1 MSQKVLWWGSITVA
15 VIATLAPD
23 LFAYYALVLL
33 VIGLV
38 DGFMNPM
45 EDFATRV
52 GYYVLAAL
60 LPAIADNL
68 DVIPTV
74 GAPLNDLLD
83 NFAVAIAGTAIA
95 NFCVAVF
102 KGLTAA
108 GDD

>member
-1 MSQKVLWWGSITVA
+1 MSQKVLWWASIAVA

-33 VIGLV
+33 AIGLV
-38 DGFMNPM
+38 DGFMNPT

-52 GYYVLAAL
+52 GFYVLAAL

-74 GAPLNDLLD
+74 GASLNGFLD
-83 NFAVAIAGTAIA
+83 NLAVVIAGTAIA

-108 GDD
+108 GDN